1 MDATLK
7 TVIGGELVELPG
19 TIAGVRAAL
28 PPPERRDEFDREIA
42 HAPATELPLVLVR
55 WALAGTG
62 AEEEDEALFERLVR
76 GEDIGAHKPS
86 DAGTPGPEEA

>member
-19 TIAGVRAAL
+19 TIAAVRAIMDAGQAA
-28 PPPERRDEFDREIA
+28 EFDREIE
-42 HAPATELPLVLVR
+42 HVPAAELPAALVR

-62 AEEEDEALFERLVR
+62 ADEEDEDLFERLAR
-76 GEDIGAHKPS
+76 GEDIGATGGAP
-86 DAGTPGPEEA
+86 DPEAA

>member
-1 MDATLK
+1 MDAILK

-28 PPPERRDEFDREIA
+28 DAEQAGEFDREVE
-42 HAPATELPLVLVR
+42 HAPATELPLVVVR

-76 GEDIGAHKPS
+76 GEDIGAHEPS
-86 DAGTPGPEEA
+86 DGGTPGSEVT

>member
-19 TIAGVRAAL
+19 TIAAIRATMTTDQAT
-28 PPPERRDEFDREIA
+28 EFDREIE
-42 HAPATELPLVLVR
+42 HLPAAELPAALVR

-62 AEEEDEALFERLVR
+62 ADDEDEALFERLAR
-76 GEDIGAHKPS
+76 GEDIGAV
-86 DAGTPGPEEA
+86 DAGPGAEVA